1 MPSFPKEFAGQ
12 QQRLPHWPLGKE
24 QWLTLLSLLAL
35 IGIAWLLLFRMAA
48 SMSAPGGMAD
58 AAMAGMLMP
67 WSLTDALLMFA
78 MWVVMMVG
86 MMLPSAL
93 PMLLIYQQILRKRM
107 PAPQRHMALLLFCSA
122 YGLVWTGFSL
132 GATALQWALE
142 QLALLS
148 PGMRSTSTAL
158 GASLLLVAGV
168 YQWLPSKAVC
178 LEHCRGPLHFL
189 LGYWRPGVLGGWRM
203 GLAHGA
209 YCLGCCWALMGL
221 LFVVGVMNLLW
232 VAVIGAF
239 ILLEKNL
246 PQGLWLGRLCGLLLL
261 GWGLWLLLG

>member
-1 MPSFPKEFAGQ
+1 MAELQAAAQSK
-12 QQRLPHWPLGKE
+12 RLTGE
-24 QWLTLLSLLAL
+24 QWLFLLCLLAL
-35 IGIAWLLLFRMAA
+35 TALAWLMLLQMARD
-48 SMSAPGGMAD
+48 MNAPGGMAD

-67 WSLTDALLMFA
+67 WSLADALLMFA
-78 MWVVMMVG
+78 MWLVMMVG

-93 PMLLIYQQILRKRM
+93 PMLLIYQQMLRKRM
-107 PAPQRHMALLLFCSA
+107 PAPQRHLALLLFCSA
-122 YGLVWTGFSL
+122 YGLVWAGFAL

-148 PGMRSTSTAL
+148 PGMRSSSTAL
-158 GASLLLVAGV
+158 GAGLLLVAGV
-168 YQWLPSKAVC
+168 YQWLPNKAVC

-261 GWGLWLLLG
+261 GWSLWLLLG

>member
-1 MPSFPKEFAGQ
+1 
-12 QQRLPHWPLGKE
+12 
-24 QWLTLLSLLAL
+24 
-35 IGIAWLLLFRMAA
+35 
-48 SMSAPGGMAD
+48 
-58 AAMAGMLMP
+58 
-67 WSLTDALLMFA
+67 
-78 MWVVMMVG
+78 
-86 MMLPSAL
+86 
-93 PMLLIYQQILRKRM
+93 
-107 PAPQRHMALLLFCSA
+107 
-122 YGLVWTGFSL
+122 
-132 GATALQWALE
+132 
-142 QLALLS
+142 
-148 PGMRSTSTAL
+148 MRSSSNAL

-189 LGYWRPGVLGGWRM
+189 LGYWRPGILGGWRM

-239 ILLEKNL
+239 VLLEKTL

>member
-1 MPSFPKEFAGQ
+1 MAELQATTLGR
-12 QQRLPHWPLGKE
+12 RLTGE
-24 QWLTLLSLLAL
+24 QLLFLLCLLAL
-35 IGIAWLLLFRMAA
+35 TALAWLILLQMARD
-48 SMSAPGGMAD
+48 MSAPGGMAD

-67 WSLTDALLMFA
+67 WSLADALLMFA
-78 MWVVMMVG
+78 MWAVMMVG

-93 PMLLIYQQILRKRM
+93 PMLLIYQQMLRKRM
-107 PAPQRHMALLLFCSA
+107 PAPQRHLALLLFCSA
-122 YGLVWTGFSL
+122 YGLVWAGFAL

-148 PGMRSTSTAL
+148 PGMRSSSTAL
-158 GASLLLVAGV
+158 GAGLLLVAGV

-239 ILLEKNL
+239 VLLEKNL
-246 PQGLWLGRLCGLLLL
+246 PHGLWLGRICGLLLL
-261 GWGLWLLLG
+261 GWSLWLLLG

>member
-1 MPSFPKEFAGQ
+1 MAEPQAAAPGK
-12 QQRLPHWPLGKE
+12 RLTGEQWLLLLCLLGLTALA
-24 QWLTLLSLLAL
+24 WLTLL
-35 IGIAWLLLFRMAA
+35 RMARD
-48 SMSAPGGMAD
+48 MSAPGGMAD
-58 AAMAGMLMP
+58 AAMAGMIMP
-67 WSLTDALLMFA
+67 WSPADALLMFA
-78 MWVVMMVG
+78 MWTVMMIG

-93 PMLLIYQQILRKRM
+93 PMLLIYQQMLRKRM
-107 PAPQRHMALLLFCSA
+107 PTPQRHLALLLFCSA
-122 YGLVWTGFSL
+122 YGLVWAGFAL

-148 PGMRSTSTAL
+148 PGMRTTSTAL
-158 GASLLLVAGV
+158 GAGLLLVAGV
-168 YQWLPSKAVC
+168 YQWLPGKAAC

-189 LGYWRPGVLGGWRM
+189 LGYWRPDVLGGWRM

-246 PQGLWLGRLCGLLLL
+246 PQGRRLSRLCGVLLI
-261 GWGLWLLLG
+261 GWSFWLLLGNRPW

>member
-1 MPSFPKEFAGQ
+1 MTELEATTPGK
-12 QQRLPHWPLGKE
+12 RLTGE
-24 QWLTLLSLLAL
+24 QLLFLLCLLAL
-35 IGIAWLLLFRMAA
+35 TALAWLMLLQMARD
-48 SMSAPGGMAD
+48 MSAPGGMAD

-67 WSLTDALLMFA
+67 WSLADALLMFA

-93 PMLLIYQQILRKRM
+93 PMLLIYQQMLRKRM
-107 PAPQRHMALLLFCSA
+107 PAPQRHLALLLFCSA
-122 YGLVWTGFSL
+122 YGLVWAGFAL
-132 GATALQWALE
+132 GATVLQWALE

-148 PGMRSTSTAL
+148 PGMRSSSTAL
-158 GASLLLVAGV
+158 GAGLLLVAGV

-239 ILLEKNL
+239 VLLEKNL

-261 GWGLWLLLG
+261 GWSLWLLLG

>member
-1 MPSFPKEFAGQ
+1 
-12 QQRLPHWPLGKE
+12 
-24 QWLTLLSLLAL
+24 
-35 IGIAWLLLFRMAA
+35 
-48 SMSAPGGMAD
+48 
-58 AAMAGMLMP
+58 
-67 WSLTDALLMFA
+67 
-78 MWVVMMVG
+78 
-86 MMLPSAL
+86 PSAL
-93 PMLLIYQQILRKRM
+93 PMLLIYQQMLRKRM
-107 PAPQRHMALLLFCSA
+107 PAPQRHLALLLFCSA
-122 YGLVWTGFSL
+122 YGLVWTCFAL

-148 PGMRSTSTAL
+148 PGMRSSSTAL
-158 GASLLLVAGV
+158 GAGLLLVAGV

-203 GLAHGA
+203 GLVHGA

-246 PQGLWLGRLCGLLLL
+246 PQGLWLSRICGLLLL
-261 GWGLWLLLG
+261 GWSLWLLLG

>member
-1 MPSFPKEFAGQ
+1 MPSFPEEFAGQ

-35 IGIAWLLLFRMAA
+35 IGIAWLLLLRMAA

-78 MWVVMMVG
+78 MWTVMMVG

-107 PAPQRHMALLLFCSA
+107 PAPQRHLALLLFCSA
-122 YGLVWTGFSL
+122 YGLVWTGFAL

-148 PGMRSTSTAL
+148 PGMRSSSTAL
-158 GASLLLVAGV
+158 GAGLLLVAGV

-239 ILLEKNL
+239 VLLEKTL
-246 PQGLWLGRLCGLLLL
+246 PQGLWLGRVCGLLLL

>member
-1 MPSFPKEFAGQ
+1 MN
-12 QQRLPHWPLGKE
+12 
-24 QWLTLLSLLAL
+24 
-35 IGIAWLLLFRMAA
+35 
-48 SMSAPGGMAD
+48 APGGMAD

-67 WSLTDALLMFA
+67 WSLADALLMFA
-78 MWVVMMVG
+78 MWLVMMVG

-93 PMLLIYQQILRKRM
+93 PMLLIYQQMLRKRM
-107 PAPQRHMALLLFCSA
+107 PTAQRHLALLLFCSA
-122 YGLVWTGFSL
+122 YGLVWAGFAL

-148 PGMRSTSTAL
+148 PGMRSSSTAL
-158 GASLLLVAGV
+158 GAGLLLVAGV

-246 PQGLWLGRLCGLLLL
+246 PQGLWLGHLCGLLLL
-261 GWGLWLLLG
+261 GWSLWLLLG

>member
-1 MPSFPKEFAGQ
+1 MAELQAAAQSK
-12 QQRLPHWPLGKE
+12 RLTGE
-24 QWLTLLSLLAL
+24 QWLFLLCLLAL
-35 IGIAWLLLFRMAA
+35 TALAWLMLLQMARD
-48 SMSAPGGMAD
+48 MSAPGGMAD

-67 WSLTDALLMFA
+67 WSLADALLMFA
-78 MWVVMMVG
+78 MWLVMMVG

-93 PMLLIYQQILRKRM
+93 PMLLIYQQMLRKRM
-107 PAPQRHMALLLFCSA
+107 PTAQRHLALLLFCSA
-122 YGLVWTGFSL
+122 YGLVWAGFAL

-148 PGMRSTSTAL
+148 PGMRSSSTAL
-158 GASLLLVAGV
+158 GAGLLLVAGV

-239 ILLEKNL
+239 VLLEKNL

-261 GWGLWLLLG
+261 GWSLWLLLG

>member
-1 MPSFPKEFAGQ
+1 MPSFPEEFAGQ

-35 IGIAWLLLFRMAA
+35 IGIAWLLLLRMAA

-67 WSLTDALLMFA
+67 WSLSDALLMFA
-78 MWVVMMVG
+78 MWAVMMVG

-107 PAPQRHMALLLFCSA
+107 PTAQRHLALLLFCSA
-122 YGLVWTGFSL
+122 YGLVWTGFAL

-148 PGMRSTSTAL
+148 PGMRSSSTAL
-158 GASLLLVAGV
+158 GAGLLLVAGV

-189 LGYWRPGVLGGWRM
+189 LGYWRPGILGGWRM

-239 ILLEKNL
+239 VLLEKTL
-246 PQGLWLGRLCGLLLL
+246 PQGLWLGRICGLLLI
-261 GWGLWLLLG
+261 GWGLWLLRG

>member
-1 MPSFPKEFAGQ
+1 MAELQATTLGR
-12 QQRLPHWPLGKE
+12 RLTGE
-24 QWLTLLSLLAL
+24 QLLFLLCLLAL
-35 IGIAWLLLFRMAA
+35 TALAWLILLQMARD
-48 SMSAPGGMAD
+48 MSAPGGMAD

-67 WSLTDALLMFA
+67 WSLADALLMFA
-78 MWVVMMVG
+78 MWAVMMVG

-93 PMLLIYQQILRKRM
+93 PMLLIYQQMLRKRM
-107 PAPQRHMALLLFCSA
+107 PAPQRHLALLLFCSA
-122 YGLVWTGFSL
+122 YGLVWAGFAL

-148 PGMRSTSTAL
+148 PGMRSSSTAL
-158 GASLLLVAGV
+158 GAGLLLVAGV

-239 ILLEKNL
+239 VLLEKNL
-246 PQGLWLGRLCGLLLL
+246 PHGLWLGRICGLLLL
-261 GWGLWLLLG
+261 GWSLRLLLG

>member
-1 MPSFPKEFAGQ
+1 MAEPQAVTPSK
-12 QQRLPHWPLGKE
+12 RLTGE
-24 QWLTLLSLLAL
+24 QLLLLLCLLAL
-35 IGIAWLLLFRMAA
+35 TALAWLLLLRMARD
-48 SMSAPGGMAD
+48 MSAPGGMAD
-58 AAMAGMLMP
+58 TAMGGMIMP
-67 WSLTDALLMFA
+67 WSLADALLMFA

-86 MMLPSAL
+86 MMLPSTL
-93 PMLLIYQQILRKRM
+93 PMLLIYQQMLRKRM
-107 PAPQRHMALLLFCSA
+107 PAPRRHLALLLFCSA
-122 YGLVWTGFSL
+122 YVLVWAGFAL
-132 GATALQWALE
+132 GATALQWAFE

-158 GASLLLVAGV
+158 GAGLLLVAGV
-168 YQWLPSKAVC
+168 YQWLPSKAAC

-189 LGYWRPGVLGGWRM
+189 LGYWRPDVLGGWRM

-246 PQGLWLGRLCGLLLL
+246 PQGLWFSRLCGVLLL
-261 GWGLWLLLG
+261 GWSLWLLLG

>member
-1 MPSFPKEFAGQ
+1 MAEPQAVTPSK
-12 QQRLPHWPLGKE
+12 RLTGE
-24 QWLTLLSLLAL
+24 QLLLLLCLLAL
-35 IGIAWLLLFRMAA
+35 TALAWLLLLRMARD
-48 SMSAPGGMAD
+48 MSAPGGMAD
-58 AAMAGMLMP
+58 TAMGGMIMP
-67 WSLTDALLMFA
+67 WSLADALLMFA

-86 MMLPSAL
+86 MMLPSTL
-93 PMLLIYQQILRKRM
+93 PMLLIYQQMLRKRM
-107 PAPQRHMALLLFCSA
+107 PAPRRHLALLLFCSA
-122 YGLVWTGFSL
+122 YVLVWAGFAL

-158 GASLLLVAGV
+158 GAGLLLVAGV
-168 YQWLPSKAVC
+168 YQWLPSKAAC

-189 LGYWRPGVLGGWRM
+189 LGYWRPDVLGGWRM

-246 PQGLWLGRLCGLLLL
+246 PQGLWFSRLCGVLLL
-261 GWGLWLLLG
+261 GWSLWLLLG

>member
-1 MPSFPKEFAGQ
+1 MAELQAATQSR
-12 QQRLPHWPLGKE
+12 RLTGE
-24 QWLTLLSLLAL
+24 QLLFLLCLLAL
-35 IGIAWLLLFRMAA
+35 TALAWLMLLQMARD
-48 SMSAPGGMAD
+48 MRAPGGMAD

-67 WSLTDALLMFA
+67 WSLADALLMFA
-78 MWVVMMVG
+78 MWVVMMIG

-93 PMLLIYQQILRKRM
+93 PMLLIYQQMLRKRM
-107 PAPQRHMALLLFCSA
+107 PTAQRHLALLLFCSA
-122 YGLVWTGFSL
+122 YGLVWTGFAL

-148 PGMRSTSTAL
+148 PGMRSSSTAL
-158 GASLLLVAGV
+158 GAGLLLVAGV

-239 ILLEKNL
+239 VLLEKNL
-246 PQGLWLGRLCGLLLL
+246 PHGLWLGRLCGLLLL
-261 GWGLWLLLG
+261 GWSLWLLLG

>member
-1 MPSFPKEFAGQ
+1 MAEPLAAT
-12 QQRLPHWPLGKE
+12 QRKRLTGE
-24 QWLTLLSLLAL
+24 QWLFLLCLLAL
-35 IGIAWLLLFRMAA
+35 TALAWLMLLRMARD
-48 SMSAPGGMAD
+48 MSAPGGMAD
-58 AAMAGMLMP
+58 AAMAGMIMP
-67 WSLTDALLMFA
+67 WSLADALLMFA
-78 MWVVMMVG
+78 MWTVMMIG

-93 PMLLIYQQILRKRM
+93 PMLLIYQQMLRKRM
-107 PAPQRHMALLLFCSA
+107 PTPQRHLALLLFCSA
-122 YGLVWTGFSL
+122 YGLVWAGFAL

-148 PGMRSTSTAL
+148 PGMRTTSTAL
-158 GASLLLVAGV
+158 GAGLLLVAGV
-168 YQWLPSKAVC
+168 YQWLPSKAAC

-189 LGYWRPGVLGGWRM
+189 LGYWRPDVLGGWRM

-246 PQGLWLGRLCGLLLL
+246 PQGRRLSRLCGVLLI
-261 GWGLWLLLG
+261 GWSFWLLLGNRPW

>member
-1 MPSFPKEFAGQ
+1 MAELQATTPGR
-12 QQRLPHWPLGKE
+12 RLTGE
-24 QWLTLLSLLAL
+24 QLLFLLCLLAL
-35 IGIAWLLLFRMAA
+35 TALAWLILLQMARD
-48 SMSAPGGMAD
+48 MSAPGGMAD

-67 WSLTDALLMFA
+67 WSLADALLMFA
-78 MWVVMMVG
+78 MWAVMMVG

-93 PMLLIYQQILRKRM
+93 PMLLIYQQMLRKRM
-107 PAPQRHMALLLFCSA
+107 PAPQRHLALLLFCSA
-122 YGLVWTGFSL
+122 YGLVWAGFAL

-148 PGMRSTSTAL
+148 PGMRSSSTAL
-158 GASLLLVAGV
+158 GAGLLLVAGV

-239 ILLEKNL
+239 VLLEKNL
-246 PQGLWLGRLCGLLLL
+246 PHGLWLGRICGLLLL
-261 GWGLWLLLG
+261 GWSLRLLLG

>member
-1 MPSFPKEFAGQ
+1 MAEPQAAAPGK
-12 QQRLPHWPLGKE
+12 RLTGEQWLLLLCLLGLTALA
-24 QWLTLLSLLAL
+24 WLTLL
-35 IGIAWLLLFRMAA
+35 RMARD
-48 SMSAPGGMAD
+48 MSAPGGMAD
-58 AAMAGMLMP
+58 AAMAGMIMP
-67 WSLTDALLMFA
+67 WSPADALLMFA
-78 MWVVMMVG
+78 MWTVMMIG

-93 PMLLIYQQILRKRM
+93 PMLLIYQQMLRKRM
-107 PAPQRHMALLLFCSA
+107 PTPQRHLALLLFCSA
-122 YGLVWTGFSL
+122 YGLVWAGFAL

-148 PGMRSTSTAL
+148 PGMRTTSTAL
-158 GASLLLVAGV
+158 GAGLLLVAGV
-168 YQWLPSKAVC
+168 YQWLPGKAAC

-189 LGYWRPGVLGGWRM
+189 LGYWRPDVLGGWRM

-246 PQGLWLGRLCGLLLL
+246 PQGRRLSRLCGVLLI
-261 GWGLWLLLG
+261 GWSFWLLLG

>member
-1 MPSFPKEFAGQ
+1 MPSLPEEFAGQ

-35 IGIAWLLLFRMAA
+35 IGIAWLLLLRMAA

-67 WSLTDALLMFA
+67 WNLTDALLMFA
-78 MWVVMMVG
+78 MWTVMMVG

-93 PMLLIYQQILRKRM
+93 PMLLIYQQMLRKRM
-107 PAPQRHMALLLFCSA
+107 PAPQRHLALLLFCSA
-122 YGLVWTGFSL
+122 YALVWTGFSL

-148 PGMRSTSTAL
+148 PGMRSSSTAL
-158 GASLLLVAGV
+158 GAGLLLIAGV

-239 ILLEKNL
+239 VLLEKTL
-246 PQGLWLGRLCGLLLL
+246 PQGLWLGRVCGLLLL

>member
-1 MPSFPKEFAGQ
+1 MAEPLAATRRK
-12 QQRLPHWPLGKE
+12 RLSGE
-24 QWLTLLSLLAL
+24 QVLLLISLLAL
-35 IGIAWLLLFRMAA
+35 IVLAWMILLRIARD
-48 SMSAPGGMAD
+48 MSAPGGMAD

-67 WSLTDALLMFA
+67 WSLADALLMFT
-78 MWVVMMVG
+78 MWGVMMVG

-93 PMLLIYQQILRKRM
+93 PMLLIYQQMLRKRM
-107 PAPQRHMALLLFCSA
+107 PAPRRHLALLLFCCA
-122 YGLVWTGFSL
+122 YGLVWTGFAL
-132 GATALQWALE
+132 GATVLQWALE

-148 PGMRSTSTAL
+148 PGMHSGTTAL
-158 GASLLLVAGV
+158 GAGLLLVAGV
-168 YQWLPSKAVC
+168 YQWLPAKAVC

-189 LGYWRPGVLGGWRM
+189 LGYWRPDVLGGWRM

-232 VAVIGAF
+232 VAVIGVF

-246 PQGLWLGRLCGLLLL
+246 PQGLWLSRICGVLLL
-261 GWGLWLLLG
+261 GWGLWLLV

>member
-1 MPSFPKEFAGQ
+1 MAELQAATQGK
-12 QQRLPHWPLGKE
+12 RLTGE
-24 QWLTLLSLLAL
+24 QLLFLLCLLAL
-35 IGIAWLLLFRMAA
+35 TALAWLMLLQMARD
-48 SMSAPGGMAD
+48 MSAPGGMAD

-78 MWVVMMVG
+78 MWLVMMIG

-93 PMLLIYQQILRKRM
+93 PMLLIYQQMLRKRM
-107 PAPQRHMALLLFCSA
+107 PAPQRHLALLLFCSA
-122 YGLVWTGFSL
+122 YGLVWAGFAL
-132 GATALQWALE
+132 GATVLQWALE

-148 PGMRSTSTAL
+148 PGMRSSSTAL
-158 GASLLLVAGV
+158 GAGLLLVAGV

-246 PQGLWLGRLCGLLLL
+246 PRGLWLGRLCGLSLL
-261 GWGLWLLLG
+261 GWSLWLLATA

>member
-1 MPSFPKEFAGQ
+1 MAEPLAAT
-12 QQRLPHWPLGKE
+12 QRKRLTGE
-24 QWLTLLSLLAL
+24 QWLFLLCLLAL
-35 IGIAWLLLFRMAA
+35 TALAWLMLLRMARD
-48 SMSAPGGMAD
+48 MSAPGGMAD
-58 AAMAGMLMP
+58 AAMAGMIMP
-67 WSLTDALLMFA
+67 WSLADALLMFA
-78 MWVVMMVG
+78 MWGVMMIG

-93 PMLLIYQQILRKRM
+93 PMLLIYQQMLRKRM
-107 PAPQRHMALLLFCSA
+107 PAPQRHLALLLFCSA
-122 YGLVWTGFSL
+122 YGLVWAGFAL

-148 PGMRSTSTAL
+148 PGMRTSSTAL
-158 GASLLLVAGV
+158 GAGLLLVAGI
-168 YQWLPSKAVC
+168 YQWLPSKTAC

-189 LGYWRPGVLGGWRM
+189 LGYWRPDVLGGWRM

-232 VAVIGAF
+232 VAVIGVF

-246 PQGLWLGRLCGLLLL
+246 PRGLWLSRLCGVLLI
-261 GWGLWLLLG
+261 GWSLWLLLG